1 MSSPSLES
9 QSLLPIILASLVS
22 WGSVS
27 GLMRFLQD
35 APTWV
40 AIPAHIFFTALLFG
54 IVFTGYYQL
63 YKKAHPFTTAAVA
76 VLAYITAEIIF
87 WTLAFPGAQPYRYTY
102 LDWVIPLFI
111 ATSVI
116 YFAGVLFRKPKIIGK

>member
-27 GLMRFLQD
+27 GLMRFLQG
-35 APTWV
+35 APSWV
-40 AIPAHIFFTALLFG
+40 TVSAHIFFTASLFS
-54 IVFTGYYQL
+54 IVFTGYYQI
-63 YKKAHPFTTAAVA
+63 YKNAHPFTTAAVA
-76 VLAYITAEIIF
+76 VLAYITAEIVF
-87 WTLAFPGAQPYRYTY
+87 WTLAFPDAQPYHYTY

-116 YFAGVLFRKPKIIGK
+116 YFAGVLFRQPKIIGK